1 MTRYGIRIIIT
12 AALLV
17 VSGSTTLCFAAP
29 DLTTPDLAAP
39 DLTTPDFASVADGH
53 EAATLADRRHLHEF
67 PELSGREFETQAY
80 LRDRILETEGVEL
93 IDGDWGT
100 GLVAILHGGR
110 PGPLIAWRADID
122 ALPITETT
130 GLPFASTRRDTLSGG
145 RNVGV
150 MHACGHDI
158 HMSVALGAMRILA
171 DLRAEMAGDI
181 LWIFQPAEETGAG
194 AEDMLAAGVFADDR
208 MPRLALALHD
218 HPTIECGKMGA
229 CPGWSSANV
238 DGFELVV
245 RGRGGHGAYPHNAI
259 DPVTLAARIV
269 LALNDLV
276 AREIDVHTP
285 AVISVGSIHG
295 GAKGNVIPGSVT
307 LQATVRTQD
316 DATRALIKEKI
327 ERTVRGLAAAADAPE
342 PELEYFWGTPSGYN
356 DPELVAAVL
365 ATARR
370 VLGDENVITYAPGMG
385 GEDFSRYGR
394 EVPGFQFRLGVG
406 RPDRPMTLHS
416 PDFDPDERS
425 VGIGMRLVAEILWD
439 ALRRP

>member
-1 MTRYGIRIIIT
+1 MTRYGIRIPIAT
-12 AALLV
+12 ALLV
-17 VSGSTTLCFAAP
+17 VSAATVPCFSA
-29 DLTTPDLAAP
+29 
-39 DLTTPDFASVADGH
+39 PDFAPVADAH
-53 EAATLADRRHLHEF
+53 EAATLSDRRHLHEF

-80 LRDRILETEGVEL
+80 LRDRLAEMAGIEL

-100 GLVAILHGGR
+100 GLVGILRGGQ

-122 ALPITETT
+122 GLPITETT
-130 GLPFASTRRDTLSGG
+130 SLSFASTRRDTLSGG

-171 DLRAEMAGDI
+171 DLRADMAGDI

-194 AEDMLAAGVFADDR
+194 AEAMLAAGVFADGR
-208 MPRLALALHD
+208 MPQLALALHD
-218 HPTIECGKMGA
+218 HPTIACGKIGA

-245 RGRGGHGAYPHNAI
+245 HGRGGHGAYPHKAI
-259 DPVTLAARIV
+259 DPVTLASRIV

-295 GAKGNVIPGSVT
+295 GTKGNVIPGSVT

-316 DATRALIKEKI
+316 DATRELIKEKI
-327 ERTVRGLAAAADAPE
+327 ERTVLGLVTAAGAPE

-356 DPELVAAVL
+356 DPELVADVL
-365 ATARR
+365 VTARR

-385 GEDFSRYGR
+385 GEDFSRFGR

-406 RPDRPMTLHS
+406 RPDRPMTLHN
-416 PDFDPDERS
+416 PAFDPDERA
-425 VGIGMRLVAEILWD
+425 VVIGMRLVAEILWD
-439 ALRRP
+439 ALQRP

>member
-1 MTRYGIRIIIT
+1 MNRNNLRILIAT
-12 AALLV
+12 ALLA
-17 VSGSTTLCFAAP
+17 VSVATLCSAQ
-29 DLTTPDLAAP
+29 
-39 DLTTPDFASVADGH
+39 PDFEPVADRH
-53 EAATLADRRHLHEF
+53 EAATVTDRRHLHEF
-67 PELSGREFETQAY
+67 PELSGREIETQAY
-80 LRDRILETEGVEL
+80 LRDRLAEIPGIEM

-100 GLVAILHGGR
+100 GLVAILRGGK

-122 ALPITETT
+122 GLPITETT
-130 GLPFASTRRDTLSGG
+130 DLPFTSVRSDTLSGG

-158 HMSVALGAMRILA
+158 HMSVAVGAMRILA
-171 DLRAEMAGDI
+171 DLREDMAGDI

-194 AEDMLAAGVFADDR
+194 AEAMLAAGVFADGR
-208 MPRLALALHD
+208 KPKLALALHD

-245 RGRGGHGAYPHNAI
+245 HGRGGHGAYPHKAI
-259 DPVTLAARIV
+259 DPVTLASKIV

-295 GAKGNVIPGSVT
+295 GTKGNVIPGSVT

-316 DATRALIKEKI
+316 DATRAMVKEKV
-327 ERTVRGLAAAADAPE
+327 ERTVRGLAAAAGAPE

-356 DPELVAAVL
+356 DPELVTGVL

-370 VLGDENVITYAPGMG
+370 VLGNENVITYEPGMG
-385 GEDFSRYGR
+385 GEDFSRFGR

-406 RPDRPMTLHS
+406 RPDRPMTLHNS
-416 PDFDPDERS
+416 SFDPDERS

-439 ALRRP
+439 ALQRH